1 MLGWLRRTRAPAA
14 PLLLALGSAGLAS
27 PTLANEI
34 LFTIPQN
41 LVSGNIDIFLT
52 SGIAT
57 SALITNADGTF
68 SQNVAIP
75 GGGTAIVTISN
86 AFRIASPGS
95 TSNNGFSI
103 LSADPIAAY
112 LMDANTPVASNDI
125 TNLFPVSSLGS
136 QYRIMAGTSNLVPNG
151 SQLSFVASQDATTV
165 TITPSAALTTGQAA
179 GVPFNVS
186 VDRLQAL
193 EFRAVG
199 GGDLTGTTVTSTK
212 PIGVF
217 GGHLCGNVP
226 ASTAFCDHLIEQ
238 MPTTGEFGTQFVLM
252 PTEQSGPGDVLK
264 LLARENGTTVTLLDS
279 GGPTVFNLN
288 AGESI
293 LLPPG
298 LDERSSIT
306 SNKPILVG
314 QFMIGQQ
321 AAGDGDPAFSLV
333 PDTSQWLDEY
343 IFNVPAGDYVDFLG
357 IAIDQ
362 SALASLSLD
371 GGALDPLLFGLVPGT
386 NFVAGNVQVSDG
398 SHRILADS
406 PFMLLGHGFNTNF
419 ASYFG
424 IGGSSISGGGFEPP
438 PPPPPPPSD
447 VPEPATLML
456 LLLGLGGLGYA
467 HRRRKSAQG

>member
-14 PLLLALGSAGLAS
+14 PFLLALGWAGLAS
-27 PTLANEI
+27 PGAANEI

-41 LVSGNIDIFLT
+41 LVSSNIDIFLT
-52 SGIAT
+52 SGANT
-57 SALITNADGTF
+57 TALITNADGSF
-68 SQNVAIP
+68 SQNVNIP
-75 GGGTAIVTISN
+75 GGGTAIVTINN
-86 AFRIASPGS
+86 AFRISTPGS
-95 TSNNGFSI
+95 ASNNGFSI
-103 LSADPIAAY
+103 SSADPIAAY
-112 LMDANTPVASNDI
+112 LMDANVPVASNDI
-125 TNLFPVSSLGS
+125 TNLFPVNSLGT
-136 QYRIMAGTSNLVPNG
+136 QYRIMAGTSDLVSSG
-151 SQLSFVASQDATTV
+151 SQLSFVANEDGTTV

-186 VDRLQAL
+186 LDRLQAL
-193 EFRAVG
+193 EFRAAG

-217 GGHLCGNVP
+217 GGHLCANVP
-226 ASTAFCDHLIEQ
+226 STTAFCDHVIEQ
-238 MPTTGEFGTQFVLM
+238 MPTTSGFGTQFVLM

-279 GGPTVFNLN
+279 GGSTVFNLD

-298 LDERSSIT
+298 LDERSSI
-306 SNKPILVG
+306 SSDKPILVG
-314 QFMIGQQ
+314 QFMVGQQ
-321 AAGDGDPAFSLV
+321 LAGDGDPAFSLV
-333 PDTSQWLDEY
+333 PDTTQWLEEY
-343 IFNVPAGDYVDFLG
+343 IFNVPAGDYVDYLG

-362 SALASLSLD
+362 SALASLTLD
-371 GGALDPLLFGLVPGT
+371 GSPLDPLLFGLVPGT
-386 NFVAGNVQVSDG
+386 SFVAGNVQVGDG

-406 PFMLLGHGFNTNF
+406 PFMLLGHGFNQNF

-438 PPPPPPPSD
+438 PPPPPPG
-447 VPEPATLML
+447 VPEPATLTL

-467 HRRRKSAQG
+467 HRRRKAAQV